1 MFGANQSST
10 TSQQPAASIVTQME
24 QVPSVPTSRGSNQ
37 PTLVNQPAKMPPL
50 QQAIEEFN
58 KAVMRA
64 AEYEGSVENIIRNK
78 VNRLFPTADKA
89 LKEKI
94 VAQSVEKVAEA
105 NQAFEFNHLGN
116 DLLESPA
123 VEYMSRSFVRRTLE
137 HLAIAQAKDPS
148 LTVPKTN
155 EDAGIGFLRGWSNDN
170 AEWAEQLKAV
180 LNESKINARVLTT
193 LAYSHIRPFRDPALL
208 RKMGNAINQQLL
220 IDKESHP
227 RLDIFQGHS
236 ANSEPKFAEPITTQ
250 PHGWPWLKYADWNV
264 AEVFGKKTRLDFIGN
279 RQNGDPHKG
288 TGFKFQG
295 MQQAIKPAPYRR
307 DSPFLSERSE
317 HESGYGG
324 FVIRDESLTSI
335 NDQLKSVNW
344 RQQNMDK
351 KLPMFSG
358 PSSTTSYMYEIARL
372 LNLPAYEAQLFRA
385 LLLGWMIQARDH
397 SFTEIMGALDAYAME
412 FNEHGPAVVDSDEK
426 MAWRA
431 RQTGDWLSAYEGLVT
446 EDIDL
451 PAMEAKTIILN
462 GQEIHLPALEPVK
475 IDQKT
480 FDQFI
485 TQGKGYPSQYGS
497 DDYLRKLEQA
507 IQRGQ
512 EAEDESGLASEKILY
527 APQDMETLKLYNPQ
541 KRVLPVRPER
551 TEPGT
556 PLLNTTKEAAVMA
569 WLDKLPPERR
579 ASLLN
584 SAASLLAES
593 TQQDSLSNV
602 FHYGGRNDV
611 WETFLTVKETNML
624 AEKLKLDSLQSGE
637 DSFIHLL
644 DLAAAKNTPQER
656 KATILTAIG
665 GLKDNQDMLIKGM
678 MLAVTRF
685 YTANGANVINPGYGD
700 FAPPKN
706 DEEMEIRLQ
715 SLLKRNQYRTS
726 TQRAQAKNEYNQ
738 TVELLR
744 AALES
749 PMFERYSGKVWHGSH
764 VAVADAM
771 LEKDTGVK
779 FPGFM
784 STTYDPS
791 VAQSYMAKGA
801 LLVVKAAEVN
811 GSIVEGISNAP
822 GEKEVL
828 FPADTSFKVEQ
839 SYTMHIKKDYP
850 PEYYKIKG
858 TVRQRAFIQNSKNPY
873 VGTIRVT
880 TPEMDQLG
888 QTDRSN
894 FAGGRELRELIAHI
908 KKNVASMDIDPGSE
922 SKIKVVVMIPE
933 NRAEPQKKQVS
944 ARAIHTGFEE
954 LHEAEEAE
962 ENEKPAKRTAKPLAL
977 LAAR

>member
-1 MFGANQSST
+1 
-10 TSQQPAASIVTQME
+10 ME
-24 QVPSVPTSRGSNQ
+24 QVPSVTTSQGSHQ

-64 AEYEGSVENIIRNK
+64 AEYEGSVENIIRDK

-89 LKEKI
+89 LKEKV

-116 DLLESPA
+116 DLLEFPA
-123 VEYMSRSFVRRTLE
+123 VEYMSRSFVRRVLE
-137 HLAIAQAKDPS
+137 NLAIAQAKKPS

-155 EDAGIGFLRGWSNDN
+155 KDTGFGFLQGWSNDN
-170 AEWAEQLKAV
+170 AEWAKQLNAV

-193 LAYSHIRPFRDPALL
+193 LAYSHIKLFRDDAPLH
-208 RKMGNAINQQLL
+208 KMGDTINQQLL
-220 IDKESHP
+220 TDKESHP
-227 RLDIFQGHS
+227 RLDIFKTHS
-236 ANSEPKFAEPITTQ
+236 ANSEPKFAKPITIQ
-250 PHGWPWLKYADWNV
+250 PHGWAWLKYTDWNV
-264 AEVFGKKTRLDFIGN
+264 AEALGNKIHTGFISN
-279 RQNGDPHKG
+279 RQSGDPHNG

-295 MQQAIKPAPYRR
+295 MQQAIKPVPYRR
-307 DSPFLSERSE
+307 NSFSLSERSE
-317 HESGYGG
+317 HESGYGNY
-324 FVIRDESLTSI
+324 VIHDKSLTSI
-335 NDQLKSVNW
+335 NTDQPMSVNW

-351 KLPMFSG
+351 KLPMFAG

-412 FNEHGPAVVDSDEK
+412 FGENGPAVVDSDEK
-426 MAWRA
+426 MAWHA

-497 DDYLRKLEQA
+497 DDSLLKLGQA

-512 EAEDESGLASEKILY
+512 EAEAEDEAGLASEKILY
-527 APQDMETLKLYNPQ
+527 APQDMETLKLYNPE

-556 PLLNTTKEAAVMA
+556 TLLDSTKDEKVTK
-569 WLDKLPPERR
+569 WLDELPPERR

-637 DSFIHLL
+637 DPFIHLL

-665 GLKDNQDMLIKGM
+665 DLKDNQDMLIKGM

-726 TQRAQAKNEYNQ
+726 AQRAQAKNEYNQ

-744 AALES
+744 SALES

-764 VAVADAM
+764 VAVADAI
-771 LEKDTGVK
+771 LQKRTGAK

-791 VAQSYMAKGA
+791 VAQSYMDKGA
-801 LLVVKAAEVN
+801 LLVVKASEVN

-822 GEKEVL
+822 SEKEVL
-828 FPADTSFKVEQ
+828 FPADTLFQVEQ
-839 SYTMHIKKDYP
+839 SYTMHLKKDYP
-850 PEYYKIKG
+850 PTHQSMMKRKMFDLEVAKG
-858 TVRQRAFIQNSKNPY
+858 QRKPY
-873 VGTIRVT
+873 VTIRVT
-880 TPEMDQLG
+880 TPEMGQLDQS
-888 QTDRSN
+888 DP
-894 FAGGRELRELIAHI
+894 AGEHELRELIELI
-908 KKNVASMDIDPGSE
+908 KKNGTKMDTESESE

-933 NRAEPQKKQVS
+933 NRTEPQKKRVS
-944 ARAIHTGFEE
+944 DRAIHARFDYQEKGLAVEE
-954 LHEAEEAE
+954 TE
-962 ENEKPAKRTAKPLAL
+962 ENEKQAQRMTKKPQAL